1 MGFSRTVI
9 LSCAGMGNRLGLGTT
24 KALVEIDGKPLIVR
38 HLEMLKGETDIRVVV
53 GYQAEKIINV
63 VRQYRKDAL
72 FVFNHNYRKTG
83 TGASVALA
91 SRYANEYI
99 LSLDG
104 DLLVHPDDMKKILS
118 YEGEFVGGGTIGTDE
133 PWMVQTYEKD
143 GEEFVGGFSQNEGT
157 YEWNGIT
164 QMRSSKMMDGV
175 GHVFQLI
182 EPHLPVKFMMLRTRE
197 IDTINDYERAVD
209 WVKNGFQDGEEG
221 QTTVS

>member
-9 LSCAGMGNRLGLGTT
+9 ISCAGMGNRLGLGTT

-175 GHVFQLI
+175 GHVYKLI
-182 EPHLPVKFMMLRTRE
+182 DPHHPVKFMMLRTRAN
-197 IDTINDYERAVD
+197 DTINDYERAVD
-209 WVKNGFQDGEEG
+209 WVQNGFQDGEEG